1 MHGSQIVG
9 TLFNVWSQNWSKK
22 FPSLL
27 IFTIMCSLTPSFC
40 IFLIGKSPYLTADL
54 CSISNFSKL
63 SPQKKCIF
71 SMIEKMIKY
80 IYIYIHF
87 FSFDYRV
94 FFQLKQDSTK
104 GKVFIKP
111 NRKSNKGQ
119 AHDMFSQIL
128 NLHFF
133 FCSWNQKAK
142 PPIHEFKVLQN
153 VFKVFKMKKQGL
165 K

>member
-1 MHGSQIVG
+1 
-9 TLFNVWSQNWSKK
+9 
-22 FPSLL
+22 
-27 IFTIMCSLTPSFC
+27 MCSLTPSFC

-80 IYIYIHF
+80 IYIYIF
-87 FSFDYRV
+87 FSFDCRV
-94 FFQLKQDSTK
+94 FFQLKQDSTR

-133 FCSWNQKAK
+133 S
-142 PPIHEFKVLQN
+142 VLEIKKQN
-153 VFKVFKMKKQGL
+153 HQFMNLKCYKMFFKVFKIKKQGL